1 MKTLAAILMFSTVT
15 LPFGCGSFPRRDL
28 QPLVAAAGRYSIMRR
43 GGAPAPLAVCANC
56 RGAGKIGDGR
66 VFVTCPVC
74 NGTGKPKAAQKVCGP
89 NGCPK

>member
-1 MKTLAAILMFSTVT
+1 MKTLVAILMFATA
-15 LPFGCGSFPRRDL
+15 GCVSFPRRDL
-28 QPLVAAAGRYSIMRR
+28 QPFVAAAGRYSLMARK
-43 GGAPAPLAVCANC
+43 APPAPQPSVCANC

-74 NGTGKPKAAQKVCGP
+74 NGTGKTKCGP